1 MNKPMRASGRPGQQ
15 EPHVHNGRDR
25 PRRWAQPPRGWLG
38 TTGPERSSA
47 DRPTCRPKTRDRLM
61 FADDQGKLTLLPQIS
76 ALRHQFRLL
85 RVIETSS
92 QMGMGRWPLV
102 KLF

>member
-1 MNKPMRASGRPGQQ
+1 
-15 EPHVHNGRDR
+15 
-25 PRRWAQPPRGWLG
+25 
-38 TTGPERSSA
+38 
-47 DRPTCRPKTRDRLM
+47 M

-76 ALRHQFRLL
+76 ALRHQFRPL